1 MTEQQM
7 LDTERVGNPAANQ
20 TPLQVTPPSQWRNRG
35 DLVELPSGP
44 VVRLRRMSLG
54 ACLLRGEVPNALA
67 SYAKDVMTGGKAAE
81 DLKKSDA
88 MKGIEFMAWICK
100 YALLEP
106 RLYDGTDSP
115 PDECITLSDLTD
127 VDQAFIA
134 RHAQGETLD
143 LSNFR

>member
-1 MTEQQM
+1 MTEQQT
-7 LDTERVGNPAANQ
+7 LDQPQ
-20 TPLQVTPPSQWRNRG
+20 KQVTPPAQWRNRG

-67 SYAKDVMTGGKAAE
+67 SYAKDVMTGGKALE
-81 DLKKSDA
+81 DAKKGDA
-88 MKGIEFMAWICK
+88 LKGIEFMAWLCS

-106 RLYDGTDSP
+106 RLYQGSDSP
-115 PDECITLSDLTD
+115 PDDCVTLADLTD

-134 RHAQGETLD
+134 RYAQGETLD